1 MQRSG
6 SCAPALRDLQAL
18 LYRLITFPE
27 GVEAGLQ
34 AEPASAENGLEPI
47 IAGDDRMSA
56 RERLEIYANAYF
68 YRLLKACKHDFPCTH
83 KVLGE
88 INFHNLITG
97 YLVDY
102 PPDQPSLYHAG
113 GHLPDYLGSHQL
125 LEQFPFAADL
135 ARLER
140 TTIEV
145 FHSPDT
151 ASLAESALRRL
162 ASEAWPSL
170 LLRLHPAARV
180 LHLEWRVDKLMTAIK
195 LNHRWEPPEREPA
208 SLLIWRREWNVRYR
222 APNRVENAAL
232 EAIRDG
238 ATLASICDIVAAA
251 ETSIPAFE
259 LPDFIH
265 GMLAGWLKDGLL
277 ESLDF

>member
-6 SCAPALRDLQAL
+6 SCATALRDLQAL
-18 LYRLITFPE
+18 LYRLITSPE
-27 GVEAGLQ
+27 GVVAGLQ
-34 AEPASAENGLEPI
+34 AEPASAKNGLESI

-68 YRLLKACKHDFPCTH
+68 YRLLETCKHDFPCTH
-83 KVLGE
+83 TVLGE

-102 PPDQPSLYHAG
+102 PPNQPSLYHAG
-113 GHLPDYLGSHQL
+113 GNLADYLGSHQL

-145 FHSPDT
+145 FHSPDA
-151 ASLAESALRRL
+151 ASLAESTLRRL
-162 ASEAWPSL
+162 EPEAWPSL
-170 LLRLHPAARV
+170 FLRLHPAVRV
-180 LHLEWRVDKLMTAIK
+180 LHLEWRVDKLMTAIEQ
-195 LNHRWEPPEREPA
+195 NQRWEPPEREPT
-208 SLLIWRREWNVRYR
+208 SLLIWRSEWNVRYR
-222 APNRVENAAL
+222 APNRVENTVL
-232 EAIRDG
+232 EAMRDG
-238 ATLASICDIVAAA
+238 ATFAFICDIVAAA
-251 ETSIPAFE
+251 EISTATFE
-259 LPDFIH
+259 LPAFIH

-277 ESLDF
+277 AGC